1 MLRNGMFIADR
12 YEIIEHIG
20 SGGMS
25 DVYKAKDHKLNRF
38 VAVKVLKHEFSEDQS
53 FVSKFRVEAQSA
65 AGLTHPNIVNV
76 FDVGDE
82 DGIHYIVME
91 LVEGIVLKKYI
102 EKKGKLNVREAT
114 SILIQVAQGIE
125 CAHNHHIIHRDIK
138 PQNIIISKEGKVK
151 VADFGIARAASTN
164 TINSSAMG
172 SVHYI
177 SPEQARGGYSDEKS
191 DIYSLGITFYEMV
204 TGTLPFDGDNTV
216 SVALQHIQ
224 EKMISPRE
232 YVEDLPISTEKIIL
246 KCTLKKPDRRY
257 AKVSDLI
264 ADLKRS
270 LVSPDV
276 DFVKIIDNSDIDTP
290 QTVILT
296 QEQMREISEKSAGNV
311 YDDDDDYNN
320 SYDDEDEE
328 YDEDEDEEG
337 IQEEGDVNPKFD
349 KAMTGLLIGV
359 AVIIVFIT
367 IFLIVKMIGIFN
379 TSKPDKEETSAN
391 TTTESQDMVEVPKLI
406 GYTEEE
412 ATKKLKSMGLNVKVK
427 KEQSDEY
434 DEGIV
439 FKQSEEQGK
448 MVEKNTSIVITISS
462 GVATFELKDYSGMSE
477 DDATSALKKLNLE
490 VVNDYQYDS
499 SVEQGTVIKT
509 QPAAGSDVSEGDTI
523 TIIVSKGSENV
534 KMINVLGKTEGEAR
548 QELEAIGLKV
558 ADNITKDY
566 SKEYGA
572 GQVMNQSYA
581 AGTELA
587 PGTEVSIAISLGE
600 EAKYTYRAKE
610 FTISNSDSNN
620 SYDSE
625 VAGKQNVSKEHIKVV
640 LEQDGAQSVVLK
652 DTDFS
657 NNFNFTF
664 SNIEGAEGLTSGTV
678 KVYLSYTYEVESE
691 ISETT
696 GESEEATAKPTVETK
711 TVTDVLIQ
719 TKAITFDKVQQ

>member
-38 VAVKVLKHEFSEDQS
+38 VAVKVLKAEFSEDQG
-53 FVSKFRVEAQSA
+53 FVSKFRGEAQSA
-65 AGLTHPNIVNV
+65 AGLTHPNIVSV

-82 DGIHYIVME
+82 EGIHYIVME

-151 VADFGIARAASTN
+151 VADFGIARAASSN

-232 YVEDLPISTEKIIL
+232 FVEDLPISTEKIIL
-246 KCTLKKPDRRY
+246 KCTLKKPERRY
-257 AKVSDLI
+257 SKVTDLI

-270 LVSPDV
+270 LTSPDV
-276 DFVKIIDNSDIDTP
+276 DFVKIIDNTEIEA

-296 QEQMREISEKSAGNV
+296 QEQMKEISEKANTSTESYEE
-311 YDDDDDYNN
+311 YDN
-320 SYDDEDEE
+320 DDEDI
-328 YDEDEDEEG
+328 EDENGE
-337 IQEEGDVNPKFD
+337 VNPKFD

-367 IFLIVKMIGIFN
+367 IFIIVKMVGIFN
-379 TSKPDKEETSAN
+379 TSKSNEDE
-391 TTTESQDMVEVPKLI
+391 TTTPSVTQSEDKVEVPKLI

-412 ATKKLKSMGLNVKVK
+412 ATKLLKDLNLGVRIK
-427 KEQSDEY
+427 KENSGEY
-434 DEGIV
+434 EEGIV
-439 FKQSEEQGK
+439 IKQSEDKGT
-448 MVEKNTSIVITISS
+448 MVEKNTTIVITISS
-462 GVATFELKDYSGMSE
+462 GAETFELKDYSGMTEEEAKKAIEALGLVAEVDYSY
-477 DDATSALKKLNLE
+477 DAE
-490 VVNDYQYDS
+490 VPQY
-499 SVEQGTVIKT
+499 SVISTLPK
-509 QPAAGSDVSEGDTI
+509 AGSDVSEGDTI
-523 TIIVSKGSENV
+523 TIMVSRGAENV
-534 KMINVLGKTEGEAR
+534 KMINILGKTESEAR
-548 QELEAIGLKV
+548 QMLEEIGLKV

-572 GQVMNQSYA
+572 GQVMNQSYEEGA
-581 AGTELA
+581 ELA

-600 EAKYTYRAKE
+600 EATFSYITKA

-625 VAGKQNVSKEHIKVV
+625 IADKKNVANEHIKVV
-640 LEQDGAQSVVLK
+640 LEQTGVEAVVLK

-664 SNIEGAEGLTSGTV
+664 TNIEGADGLEEGTI

-691 ISETT
+691 EIVTETDT
-696 GESEEATAKPTVETK
+696 DNEGETQTSKEAVVETK

-719 TKAITFDKVQQ
+719 TKTVKFDKVQQ

>member
-38 VAVKVLKHEFSEDQS
+38 VAVKVLKAEFSEDQG
-53 FVSKFRVEAQSA
+53 FVSKFRGEAQSA
-65 AGLTHPNIVNV
+65 AGLTHPNIVSV

-82 DGIHYIVME
+82 EGIHYIVME

-151 VADFGIARAASTN
+151 VADFGIARAASSN

-232 YVEDLPISTEKIIL
+232 FVEDLPISTEKIIL
-246 KCTLKKPDRRY
+246 KCTLKKPERRY
-257 AKVSDLI
+257 AKVTDLI

-270 LVSPDV
+270 LTSPDV
-276 DFVKIIDNSDIDTP
+276 DFVKIIDNTEIEA

-296 QEQMREISEKSAGNV
+296 QEQMKEISEKANTSTESYEE
-311 YDDDDDYNN
+311 YDN
-320 SYDDEDEE
+320 DDEDI
-328 YDEDEDEEG
+328 EDENGE
-337 IQEEGDVNPKFD
+337 VNPKFD

-367 IFLIVKMIGIFN
+367 IFIIVKMVGIFN
-379 TSKPDKEETSAN
+379 TSKSSEDE
-391 TTTESQDMVEVPKLI
+391 TTTPSVTQSEDKVEVPKLI

-412 ATKKLKSMGLNVKVK
+412 ATKLLKDLNLGVRIK
-427 KEQSDEY
+427 KENSGEY
-434 DEGIV
+434 EEGIV
-439 FKQSEEQGK
+439 IKQSEEKGT
-448 MVEKNTSIVITISS
+448 MVEKNTTIVITISS
-462 GVATFELKDYSGMSE
+462 GAETFELKDYSGMTEEEAKKAIEALGLVAEVDYSY
-477 DDATSALKKLNLE
+477 DAE
-490 VVNDYQYDS
+490 VPQY
-499 SVEQGTVIKT
+499 SVISTLPK
-509 QPAAGSDVSEGDTI
+509 AGSDVSEGDTV
-523 TIIVSKGSENV
+523 TIMVSRGAENV
-534 KMINVLGKTEGEAR
+534 KMINILGKTESEAR
-548 QELEAIGLKV
+548 QMLEEIGLKV

-572 GQVMNQSYA
+572 GQVMNQSYEEGA
-581 AGTELA
+581 ELA

-600 EAKYTYRAKE
+600 EATFSYITKA

-625 VAGKQNVSKEHIKVV
+625 IADKKNVANEHIKVV
-640 LEQDGAQSVVLK
+640 LEQTGVEAVVLK

-657 NNFNFTF
+657 DNFNFTF
-664 SNIEGAEGLTSGTV
+664 TNIEGADGLEEGTI

-691 ISETT
+691 EIVTETDT
-696 GESEEATAKPTVETK
+696 DNEGETQTSKEAVVETK

-719 TKAITFDKVQQ
+719 TKTVKFDKVQQ

>member
-246 KCTLKKPDRRY
+246 KCTLKKPERRY

-311 YDDDDDYNN
+311 YNDEDDYNN
-320 SYDDEDEE
+320 GYDDEDEE
-328 YDEDEDEEG
+328 YDDEDEED
-337 IQEEGDVNPKFD
+337 IQEESDVNPKFD

-367 IFLIVKMIGIFN
+367 IFLIVKMVGIFN

-412 ATKKLKSMGLNVKVK
+412 ATKKLKSIGLNVKVK

-439 FKQSEEQGK
+439 FKQSEEQGT

-566 SKEYGA
+566 SKDYGA

-581 AGTELA
+581 EGTELA

-600 EAKYTYRAKE
+600 EAKYAYRAKE

-625 VAGKQNVSKEHIKVV
+625 VAGKKNVSQEHIRVV

-691 ISETT
+691 TSETT

-719 TKAITFDKVQQ
+719 TKSITFDKVQQ

>member
-38 VAVKVLKHEFSEDQS
+38 VAVKVLKAEFSEDQG
-53 FVSKFRVEAQSA
+53 FVSKFRGEAQSA
-65 AGLTHPNIVNV
+65 AGLTHPNIVSV

-82 DGIHYIVME
+82 EGIHYIVME

-151 VADFGIARAASTN
+151 VADFGIARAASSN

-232 YVEDLPISTEKIIL
+232 FVEDLPISTEKIIL
-246 KCTLKKPDRRY
+246 KCTLKKPERRY
-257 AKVSDLI
+257 SKVTDLI

-270 LVSPDV
+270 LTSPDV
-276 DFVKIIDNSDIDTP
+276 DFVKIIDNTEIEA

-296 QEQMREISEKSAGNV
+296 QEQMKEISEKANTSTESYEE
-311 YDDDDDYNN
+311 YDN
-320 SYDDEDEE
+320 DDEDI
-328 YDEDEDEEG
+328 EDENGE
-337 IQEEGDVNPKFD
+337 VNPKFD

-367 IFLIVKMIGIFN
+367 IFIIVKMVGIFN
-379 TSKPDKEETSAN
+379 TSKSNEDE
-391 TTTESQDMVEVPKLI
+391 TTTPSVTQSEDKVEVPKLI

-412 ATKKLKSMGLNVKVK
+412 ATKLLKDLNLGVRIK
-427 KEQSDEY
+427 KENSGEY
-434 DEGIV
+434 EEGIV
-439 FKQSEEQGK
+439 IKQSEDKGT
-448 MVEKNTSIVITISS
+448 MVEKNTTIVITISS
-462 GVATFELKDYSGMSE
+462 GAETFELKDYSGMTEEEAKKAIEALGLVAEVDYSY
-477 DDATSALKKLNLE
+477 DAE
-490 VVNDYQYDS
+490 VPQY
-499 SVEQGTVIKT
+499 SVISTLPK
-509 QPAAGSDVSEGDTI
+509 AGSDVSEGDTI
-523 TIIVSKGSENV
+523 TIMVSRGAENV
-534 KMINVLGKTEGEAR
+534 KMINILGKTESEAR
-548 QELEAIGLKV
+548 QMLEEIGLKV

-572 GQVMNQSYA
+572 GQVMNQSYEEGA
-581 AGTELA
+581 ELA

-600 EAKYTYRAKE
+600 EATFSYITKA

-625 VAGKQNVSKEHIKVV
+625 IADKKNVANEHIKVV
-640 LEQDGAQSVVLK
+640 LEQTGVDAVVLK

-664 SNIEGAEGLTSGTV
+664 TNIEGADGLEEGTI

-691 ISETT
+691 EIVTETDT
-696 GESEEATAKPTVETK
+696 DNEGETQTSKEAVVETK
-711 TVTDVLIQ
+711 AVTDVLIQ
-719 TKAITFDKVQQ
+719 TKTVKFDKVQQ

>member
-38 VAVKVLKHEFSEDQS
+38 VAVKVLKAEFSEDQG
-53 FVSKFRVEAQSA
+53 FVSKFRGEAQSA
-65 AGLTHPNIVNV
+65 AGLTHPNIVSV

-82 DGIHYIVME
+82 EGIHYIVME

-151 VADFGIARAASTN
+151 VADFGIARAASSN

-177 SPEQARGGYSDEKS
+177 SPEQARGGFSDEKS

-232 YVEDLPISTEKIIL
+232 FVEDLPISTEKIIL
-246 KCTLKKPDRRY
+246 KCTLKKPERRY
-257 AKVSDLI
+257 AKVTDLI

-270 LVSPDV
+270 LTSPDV
-276 DFVKIIDNSDIDTP
+276 DFVKIIDNTEIEA

-296 QEQMREISEKSAGNV
+296 QEQMKEISEKANTSTESYEE
-311 YDDDDDYNN
+311 YDN
-320 SYDDEDEE
+320 DDEDI
-328 YDEDEDEEG
+328 EDENGE
-337 IQEEGDVNPKFD
+337 VNPKFD

-367 IFLIVKMIGIFN
+367 IFIIVKMVGIFN
-379 TSKPDKEETSAN
+379 TSKSSEDE
-391 TTTESQDMVEVPKLI
+391 TTTPSVTQSEDKVEVPKLI

-412 ATKKLKSMGLNVKVK
+412 ATKLLKDLNLGVRIK
-427 KEQSDEY
+427 KENSGEY
-434 DEGIV
+434 EEGIV
-439 FKQSEEQGK
+439 IKQSEEKGT
-448 MVEKNTSIVITISS
+448 MVEKNTTIVITISS
-462 GVATFELKDYSGMSE
+462 GAETFELKDYSGMTEEEAKKAIEALGLVAEVDYSY
-477 DDATSALKKLNLE
+477 DAE
-490 VVNDYQYDS
+490 VPQY
-499 SVEQGTVIKT
+499 SVISTLPK
-509 QPAAGSDVSEGDTI
+509 AGSDVSEGDTV
-523 TIIVSKGSENV
+523 TIMVSRGAENV
-534 KMINVLGKTEGEAR
+534 KMINILGKTESEAR
-548 QELEAIGLKV
+548 QMLEEIGLKV

-572 GQVMNQSYA
+572 GQVMNQSYEEGA
-581 AGTELA
+581 ELA

-600 EAKYTYRAKE
+600 EATFSYITKA

-625 VAGKQNVSKEHIKVV
+625 IADKKNVANEHIKVV
-640 LEQDGAQSVVLK
+640 LEQTGVEAVVLK

-657 NNFNFTF
+657 DNFNFTF
-664 SNIEGAEGLTSGTV
+664 TNIEGADGLEEGTI

-691 ISETT
+691 EIVTETDT
-696 GESEEATAKPTVETK
+696 DNEGETQTSKEAVVETK

-719 TKAITFDKVQQ
+719 TKTVKFDKVQQ

>member
-38 VAVKVLKHEFSEDQS
+38 VAVKVLKAEFSEDQG
-53 FVSKFRVEAQSA
+53 FVSKFRGEAQSA
-65 AGLTHPNIVNV
+65 AGLTHPNIVSV

-82 DGIHYIVME
+82 EGIHYIVME

-151 VADFGIARAASTN
+151 VADFGIARAASSN

-232 YVEDLPISTEKIIL
+232 FVEDLPISTEKIIL
-246 KCTLKKPDRRY
+246 KCTLKKPERRY
-257 AKVSDLI
+257 SKVTDLI

-270 LVSPDV
+270 LTSPDV
-276 DFVKIIDNSDIDTP
+276 DFVKIIDNTEIEA

-296 QEQMREISEKSAGNV
+296 QEQMKEISEKANTSTESYEE
-311 YDDDDDYNN
+311 YDN
-320 SYDDEDEE
+320 DDEDI
-328 YDEDEDEEG
+328 EDENGE
-337 IQEEGDVNPKFD
+337 VNPKFD

-367 IFLIVKMIGIFN
+367 IFIIVKMVGIFN
-379 TSKPDKEETSAN
+379 TSKSNEDE
-391 TTTESQDMVEVPKLI
+391 TTTPSVTQSEDKVEVPKLI

-412 ATKKLKSMGLNVKVK
+412 ATKLLKDLNLGVRIK
-427 KEQSDEY
+427 KENSGEY
-434 DEGIV
+434 EEGIV
-439 FKQSEEQGK
+439 IKQSEDKGT
-448 MVEKNTSIVITISS
+448 MVEKNTTIVITISS
-462 GVATFELKDYSGMSE
+462 GAETFELKDYSGMTEEEAKKAIEALGLVAEVDYSY
-477 DDATSALKKLNLE
+477 DAE
-490 VVNDYQYDS
+490 VPQY
-499 SVEQGTVIKT
+499 SVISTLPK
-509 QPAAGSDVSEGDTI
+509 AGSDVSEGDTI
-523 TIIVSKGSENV
+523 TIMVSRGAENV
-534 KMINVLGKTEGEAR
+534 KMINILGKTESEAR
-548 QELEAIGLKV
+548 QMLEEIGLKV

-572 GQVMNQSYA
+572 GQVMNQSYEEGA
-581 AGTELA
+581 ELA

-600 EAKYTYRAKE
+600 EATFSYITKA

-625 VAGKQNVSKEHIKVV
+625 IADKKNVANEHIKVV
-640 LEQDGAQSVVLK
+640 LEQTGVEAVVLK

-664 SNIEGAEGLTSGTV
+664 TNIEGADGLEEGTI

-691 ISETT
+691 EIVTETDT
-696 GESEEATAKPTVETK
+696 DNEGETQTSKEAVVETK
-711 TVTDVLIQ
+711 AVTDVLIQ
-719 TKAITFDKVQQ
+719 TKTVKFDKVQQ

>member
-38 VAVKVLKHEFSEDQS
+38 VAVKVLKGEFSEDQG
-53 FVSKFRVEAQSA
+53 FVSKFRGEAQSA
-65 AGLTHPNIVNV
+65 AGLTHPNIVSV

-151 VADFGIARAASTN
+151 VADFGIARAASSN
-164 TINSSAMG
+164 TINSTAMG

-246 KCTLKKPDRRY
+246 KCTLKKPERRY

-264 ADLKRS
+264 SDLKRS
-270 LVSPDV
+270 LASPDA
-276 DFVKIIDNSDIDTP
+276 DFVKIIDNSEIEA

-296 QEQMREISEKSAGNV
+296 QEQMKEISDKANNQSV
-311 YDDDDDYNN
+311 YENYDND
-320 SYDDEDEE
+320 DDEDIEDI
-328 YDEDEDEEG
+328 DEDNT
-337 IQEEGDVNPKFD
+337 DVNPKFD

-367 IFLIVKMIGIFN
+367 IFIIVKMVGIFN
-379 TSKPDKEETSAN
+379 TSKPNEEESSSSQVAEEENKIEVPNLLGYTEDEATKLLKELNLGVKIKKENSDKEE
-391 TTTESQDMVEVPKLI
+391 
-406 GYTEEE
+406 
-412 ATKKLKSMGLNVKVK
+412 
-427 KEQSDEY
+427 
-434 DEGIV
+434 GIV
-439 FKQSEEQGK
+439 IKQSEEKGTI
-448 MVEKNTSIVITISS
+448 VEKNTTIVITISS
-462 GVATFELKDYSGMSE
+462 GAETFELSDYSGMTE
-477 DDATSALKKLNLE
+477 DDAKSAIENLGLKVE
-490 VVNDYQYDS
+490 VDYSYDAEVLQY
-499 SVEQGTVIKT
+499 SVIST
-509 QPAAGSDVSEGDTI
+509 QPKAGSDVSEGDTI
-523 TIIVSKGSENV
+523 TIIVSRGAENV
-534 KMINVLGKTEGEAR
+534 KMIDILGKTESEAR
-548 QELEAIGLKV
+548 QMLEELGLKV

-566 SKEYGA
+566 SKEYPA

-581 AGTELA
+581 AGVELA

-600 EAKYTYRAKE
+600 EATFTYLTKS

-620 SYDSE
+620 NYDSE
-625 VAGKQNVSKEHIKVV
+625 IAGKKNVANEHIKVV
-640 LEQDGAQSVVLK
+640 LEQTGAEEVVLK

-664 SNIEGAEGLTSGTV
+664 TNIEGVDGVEEGTI

-691 ISETT
+691 EIVTETDA
-696 GESEEATAKPTVETK
+696 ENEEETQTSIATVVETK

-719 TKAITFDKVQQ
+719 TKTVKFDKVQQ

>member
-172 SVHYI
+172 SAHYI

-719 TKAITFDKVQQ
+719 TKTITFDKVQQ

>member
-53 FVSKFRVEAQSA
+53 FVSKFRGEAQSA

-151 VADFGIARAASTN
+151 VADFGIARAATSN
-164 TINSSAMG
+164 TISSSAMG

-246 KCTLKKPDRRY
+246 KCTLKKPERRY
-257 AKVSDLI
+257 AQVSELI

-276 DFVKIIDNSDIDTP
+276 DFVKIIDNSDVDTP

-296 QEQMREISEKSAGNV
+296 QEQMREISEKAGNT
-311 YDDDDDYNN
+311 YDDDD
-320 SYDDEDEE
+320 YDDRYEDDDEE
-328 YDEDEDEEG
+328 YDEDEDIEELP
-337 IQEEGDVNPKFD
+337 EEGDVNPKFD

-367 IFLIVKMIGIFN
+367 IFLIVKMVGIFN
-379 TSKPDKEETSAN
+379 TSKSDKDETSES

-412 ATKKLKSMGLNVKVK
+412 ATKKLKSMGLSVKVK
-427 KEQSDEY
+427 KEQSDDY

-439 FKQSEEQGK
+439 FKQSEEQGT
-448 MVEKNTSIVITISS
+448 MVAKNTSIVITISS
-462 GVATFELKDYSGMSE
+462 GVSTFELKDYSGMSE
-477 DDATSALKKLNLE
+477 EDAASALKKLNLE
-490 VVNDYQYDS
+490 VVNEYQHDN
-499 SVEQGTVIKT
+499 SVEQGKVIKT

-523 TIIVSKGSENV
+523 TLIVSQGTENV
-534 KMINVLGKTEGEAR
+534 KMISVLGKTESEAR

-558 ADNITKDY
+558 ADNIVKDY

-572 GQVMNQSYA
+572 GQVMSQNYE
-581 AGTELA
+581 AGKELA

-600 EAKYTYRAKE
+600 EATYAYRAKE

-625 VAGKQNVSKEHIKVV
+625 IAGKQNVSKEHIRVV
-640 LEQDGAQSVVLK
+640 LEQDGVQSVVLK

-664 SNIEGAEGLTSGTV
+664 TNIEGAEGLTSGTV
-678 KVYLSYTYEVESE
+678 KVYLSYTYEVEGE
-691 ISETT
+691 TSETT
-696 GESEEATAKPTVETK
+696 GESEEETAKQTTETK

-719 TKAITFDKVQQ
+719 TKTITFDKVQQ

>member
-1 MLRNGMFIADR
+1 
-12 YEIIEHIG
+12 
-20 SGGMS
+20 
-25 DVYKAKDHKLNRF
+25 
-38 VAVKVLKHEFSEDQS
+38 
-53 FVSKFRVEAQSA
+53 
-65 AGLTHPNIVNV
+65 
-76 FDVGDE
+76 
-82 DGIHYIVME
+82 
-91 LVEGIVLKKYI
+91 
-102 EKKGKLNVREAT
+102 
-114 SILIQVAQGIE
+114 
-125 CAHNHHIIHRDIK
+125 
-138 PQNIIISKEGKVK
+138 
-151 VADFGIARAASTN
+151 
-164 TINSSAMG
+164 
-172 SVHYI
+172 
-177 SPEQARGGYSDEKS
+177 
-191 DIYSLGITFYEMV
+191 
-204 TGTLPFDGDNTV
+204 
-216 SVALQHIQ
+216 
-224 EKMISPRE
+224 
-232 YVEDLPISTEKIIL
+232 
-246 KCTLKKPDRRY
+246 
-257 AKVSDLI
+257 
-264 ADLKRS
+264 
-270 LVSPDV
+270 
-276 DFVKIIDNSDIDTP
+276 
-290 QTVILT
+290 
-296 QEQMREISEKSAGNV
+296 
-311 YDDDDDYNN
+311 
-320 SYDDEDEE
+320 
-328 YDEDEDEEG
+328 
-337 IQEEGDVNPKFD
+337 
-349 KAMTGLLIGV
+349 
-359 AVIIVFIT
+359 
-367 IFLIVKMIGIFN
+367 
-379 TSKPDKEETSAN
+379 
-391 TTTESQDMVEVPKLI
+391 
-406 GYTEEE
+406 
-412 ATKKLKSMGLNVKVK
+412 
-427 KEQSDEY
+427 
-434 DEGIV
+434 
-439 FKQSEEQGK
+439 
-448 MVEKNTSIVITISS
+448 
-462 GVATFELKDYSGMSE
+462 MSE

-719 TKAITFDKVQQ
+719 TKTITFDKVQQ